1 MVGSSHLVAVSHLLF
16 VMMMPIWRGWIPV
29 LLSRSFTA
37 PKAIASNSRRAA
49 AMLRSIGTL
58 VKPGGSSG
66 EEAQDHRLFILCI
79 QQAWLTWAV
88 LSHFAPP
95 FGAVELQTL
104 PLVLSSCRPR
114 PWFCKAADHAF
125 GAVSCSCCCPCCF
138 VAAHHIADFNVGLTW
153 RRICLITQPTPV
165 QHLAHELQRVI

>member
-1 MVGSSHLVAVSHLLF
+1 MVGSSHLVTGSHLLF

-79 QQAWLTWAV
+79 QQAWLTRAV
-88 LSHFAPP
+88 LGHFDPP
-95 FGAVELQTL
+95 
-104 PLVLSSCRPR
+104 PSVLWSYRPC
-114 PWFCKAADHAF
+114 PWCCQAAD
-125 GAVSCSCCCPCCF
+125 P
-138 VAAHHIADFNVGLTW
+138 GLGSV
-153 RRICLITQPTPV
+153 RLRTPASV
-165 QHLAHELQRVI
+165 L

>member
-1 MVGSSHLVAVSHLLF
+1 MTGSHLLF

-79 QQAWLTWAV
+79 QQAWLTRAV
-88 LSHFAPP
+88 LGHFDPPPPRCCGATDPAP
-95 FGAVELQTL
+95 GAVKLQT
-104 PLVLSSCRPR
+104 PALVL
-114 PWFCKAADHAF
+114 
-125 GAVSCSCCCPCCF
+125 
-138 VAAHHIADFNVGLTW
+138 
-153 RRICLITQPTPV
+153 
-165 QHLAHELQRVI
+165 